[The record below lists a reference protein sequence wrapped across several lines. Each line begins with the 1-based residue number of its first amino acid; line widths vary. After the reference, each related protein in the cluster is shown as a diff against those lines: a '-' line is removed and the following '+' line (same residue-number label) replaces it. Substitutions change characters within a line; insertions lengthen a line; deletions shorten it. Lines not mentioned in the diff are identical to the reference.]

1 MATVLA
7 EDFGVRVRSAR
18 NRAAAARER
27 VERGRERRARNTP
40 ADRPNRQGRAEHRRL
55 DQRTE
60 TTVSRSAAGKFC
72 SSINAEVT
80 DPWCSKNC
88 NAPLPN
94 CPDSMCS
101 CEVKERKAGTHHHQ
115 QLQQQQQQQQQQQS
129 GRERGGVSRLRR
141 GGSRS
146 RSQEDISNEIG
157 SLNAS
162 TLNATDVDSSVCKGN
177 ECWPTVFLIGTQ
189 KAATTS
195 LTWALSGLLCL
206 ATWRPDHVAT
216 EVLLPPAALG
226 RPSLGAL
233 ESKICPEVHAFDAG
247 GEKFE
252 WVSDNTSRY
261 TRLFHPRAG
270 RGREASSCPRHRFL
284 DGTPTMYHWL
294 AAQRMRSILPG
305 KLLGSVRLIAVLRDP
320 IARDLSH
327 YNHVQ
332 SDSSSPGGM
341 SNFAQLCDAGS
352 YAANVECELDK
363 WRVCVE
369 SMGLSAQNGSYE
381 QYSAC
386 PGWDRVMMNGQA
398 IYDEEERL
406 SRDRRRLAHTAGYK
420 KYPLGQLS
428 LLAQDGASSSWAGGA
443 SKGGHNLQLAKGM
456 YSAQLRRWRESFRR
470 SQILVVSFEAL
481 LDNTTYS
488 SVMHKILTFTGFGG
502 LNDSKLTEYG
512 VVLDE
517 LPKENQHNS
526 PTKVTSI
533 PCATKLQLEE
543 LYAPWN
549 RELYRMLGEDLDTGN
564 SPEQEAPFP
573 EFSES
578 VACDEE

>member
-1 MATVLA
+1 MNA
-7 EDFGVRVRSAR
+7 GVSD
-18 NRAAAARER
+18 E
-27 VERGRERRARNTP
+27 
-40 ADRPNRQGRAEHRRL
+40 
-55 DQRTE
+55 
-60 TTVSRSAAGKFC
+60 
-72 SSINAEVT
+72 
-80 DPWCSKNC
+80 WCSKNC

-94 CPDSMCS
+94 CPDGVCS
-101 CEVKERKAGTHHHQ
+101 CEAKEQKAGTH
-115 QLQQQQQQQQQQQS
+115 QQQQQQQEEEEGQQQQQQHQQQQQS
-129 GRERGGVSRLRR
+129 AA
-141 GGSRS
+141 RS
-146 RSQEDISNEIG
+146 RHRWRLKPRSEEDISDEIG
-157 SLNAS
+157 SLRAS
-162 TLNATDVDSSVCKGN
+162 TLNATELDSSVCKGN

-216 EVLLPPAALG
+216 SVLLPPAALG
-226 RPSLGAL
+226 RPALGAL
-233 ESKICPEVHAFDAG
+233 RSKICPEVHAFDAG
-247 GEKFE
+247 PDKFT
-252 WVSDNTSRY
+252 WVSENTSRY

-270 RGREASSCPRHRFL
+270 RGREASSCPRKRFL

-341 SNFAQLCDAGS
+341 SNFAQLCDPSS

-363 WRVCVE
+363 WRACVE
-369 SMGLSAQNGSYE
+369 SMGLSAQNGSYQ

-406 SRDRRRLAHTAGYK
+406 NRDGRRLARVAGYQ

-428 LLAQDGASSSWAGGA
+428 LLAHQDDGGQWASGA

-470 SQILVVSFEAL
+470 SQFLVVSFEAL
-481 LDNTTYS
+481 RDNTTYT
-488 SVMHKILTFTGFGG
+488 SVIHKILTFTGFGG
-502 LNDSKLTEYG
+502 LNDSKITEYG

-533 PCATKLQLEE
+533 PCATKVQLEE
-543 LYAPWN
+543 LYTPWN
-549 RELYRMLGEDLDTGN
+549 RALYKMLQEDRDTGN
-564 SPEQEAPFP
+564 APDQEAPFP
-573 EFSES
+573 EFTES
-578 VACDEE
+578 VACDDESRDE